1 MELTRHARIRQ
12 QQRSIPPMIIE
23 LLIGYGAC
31 EKAGDGTS
39 KHYFDKRS
47 KRRLDAYAGKLSSL
61 LIEHLNCYVVVCPEG
76 RVITA
81 GHRTERIKH

>member
-1 MELTRHARIRQ
+1 MELTRHALTRQ
-12 QQRSIPPMIIE
+12 QQRGIPPMIIE
-23 LLIGYGAC
+23 LLINYGAC

-47 KRRLDAYAGKLSSL
+47 RRRLEGYAGKLARL
-61 LIEHLNCYVVVCPEG
+61 LMEYLNCYVVVCPEG

-81 GHRTERIKH
+81 AYRTERIKH